1 MLLLLHPRSA
11 KTPLGFD
18 LIRSVADIEAIEN
31 SPPSRLRR
39 RSLTLKIA
47 GRPLVSFI
55 VHSPCAVW
63 SDERAARAPWSGSIE
78 PLLSAAIV
86 ELEAAVGGSAHGSPQ
101 VPAPAVPESMGSAA
115 RAAVVETR
123 LPSLQFA
130 SLAALVESQTDE
142 CFATIEAFV
151 QRHARAKDRQVA
163 RIVSLYRQT
172 LVPVAWQNAE
182 HEALL
187 RQLWMLC
194 APADGAG
201 MPFPGAPSDEWRAF
215 GFQGSDPK
223 TDFRG
228 MGLFGLVAIVY
239 FFEHN
244 RDLCNAYVGFCRQ
257 QPAVAVDVDANAT
270 TDVPSDDYRMSM
282 REYPLAVAIIN
293 FCSVVGDLVDWKRLA
308 ATVDAGMAAGGG
320 GGGSGG
326 GDTRPAVV
334 TSPQQAS
341 KAPALPPRPAGRNSI
356 AGAGA
361 VSAADAH
368 YVIFHLFS
376 SSDGESEFENL
387 LSCLVQLFDRLWL
400 ETSAGYMDFPFVLNL
415 VRARFADELALRPLS
430 VALLAQRL
438 TQRPAMTPRD
448 LAELKRLSAHSVPSG
463 GR

>member
-1 MLLLLHPRSA
+1 M
-11 KTPLGFD
+11 
-18 LIRSVADIEAIEN
+18 ADIEAIEN

-39 RSLTLKIA
+39 RSLALKIA
-47 GRPLVSFI
+47 GRPSVSFI

-63 SDERAARAPWSGSIE
+63 SDERAARAPWQGSIE
-78 PLLSAAIV
+78 PLLCTAMA
-86 ELEAAVGGSAHGSPQ
+86 ELEAAVGASAHGSPQ
-101 VPAPAVPESMGSAA
+101 VLAPAVPESMGSAA

-151 QRHARAKDRQVA
+151 QRHTRARDRQVA

-172 LVPVAWQNAE
+172 LVPVAWENAE

-187 RQLWMLC
+187 RQLWTLC

-215 GFQGSDPK
+215 GFQGSDPQ

-257 QPAVAVDVDANAT
+257 QPAVAVAIDTNAAA
-270 TDVPSDDYRMSM
+270 DVPSDDCRMSI

-308 ATVDAGMAAGGG
+308 VVADAGSAAA
-320 GGGSGG
+320 G
-326 GDTRPAVV
+326 GDTRPAAVM
-334 TSPQQAS
+334 SPQQVS

-361 VSAADAH
+361 ASAADAH

-376 SSDGESEFENL
+376 SSDGEFEFENL

-400 ETSAGYMDFPFVLNL
+400 ETAAGYMDFPFVLML
-415 VRARFADELALRPLS
+415 VKKRVSDELALRPLS